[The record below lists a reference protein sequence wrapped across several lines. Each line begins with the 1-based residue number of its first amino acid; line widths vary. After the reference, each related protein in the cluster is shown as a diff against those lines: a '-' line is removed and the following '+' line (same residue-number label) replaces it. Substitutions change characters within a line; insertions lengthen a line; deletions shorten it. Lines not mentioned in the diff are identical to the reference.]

1 MSTMDSNR
9 RRVVITG
16 MGAITP
22 LGMTIDEYWGNLVA
36 GKSGIAPGVMCDYSD
51 YPCQIAGEVPE
62 FDAGDFMDRKESR
75 RIARFSQM
83 AVAAAGLAI
92 EDGGLDMSR
101 EDPER
106 LGVVMGNGNGGFP
119 VTEENAR
126 IMMQR
131 GGMRVS
137 PFFIPMILPN
147 MAAANVSRL
156 YGLKGYTSTVITACA
171 AGNQAIGE
179 AAEAVRRG
187 AADVITGRRLRSG
200 HLPACAGRFQRH
212 QGADAKQRGAGEG
225 EPSVRRQAR
234 RLRASGGG
242 GGAGDREPGA
252 RHRPR
257 SANVLAEVA
266 GYGVSSDA
274 FHAVQPDEDGAGAAR
289 AMRWAMENAGLG
301 VDEIDYINAHGTS
314 TPKNDHVETLAIKS
328 LFGERAYR
336 VPISSTKS
344 MIGHAL
350 GGAGAVEAVACIQ
363 SIAPQRDSSHH
374 QLRVRRPGLRPG
386 LRAERVAQDAGG
398 HGPVEQLRVRGP
410 ERLPGVQALR
420 GVAAGRASTGSGMP
434 ASAKPLARSTQLSHV
449 PQGTSPPS

>member
-1 MSTMDSNR
+1 MDSNR
-9 RRVVITG
+9 RRVVVTG

-92 EDGGLDMSR
+92 EDGGLDLSR

-187 AADVITGRRLRSG
+187 AADVILGGGCEAGICQLALGGFNVIKALTRSNDE
-200 HLPACAGRFQRH
+200 PEKASRPF
-212 QGADAKQRGAGEG
+212 DAKRDGFVPAEAAAVLVIESLEHAIDRG
-225 EPSVRRQAR
+225 
-234 RLRASGGG
+234 
-242 GGAGDREPGA
+242 
-252 RHRPR
+252 
-257 SANVLAEVA
+257 ANVLAEVA

-289 AMRWAMENAGLG
+289 AMRWALENAGVG
-301 VDEIDYINAHGTS
+301 IDEVDYINAHGTS

-328 LFGERAYR
+328 LFGERAYD

-363 SIAPQRDSSHH
+363 SIAHNEIHPTINYEFADPDCDLDYVPNVSRKT
-374 QLRVRRPGLRPG
+374 RVDTVLSNSFGFGGQNACLVFRRF
-386 LRAERVAQDAGG
+386 E
-398 HGPVEQLRVRGP
+398 E
-410 ERLPGVQALR
+410 
-420 GVAAGRASTGSGMP
+420 
-434 ASAKPLARSTQLSHV
+434 
-449 PQGTSPPS
+449 